1 MSKVASK
8 KNISPVDIL
17 QLLEKRRRELGM
29 PMVVLAKR
37 ADLGAR
43 TVQRTLSGEADAAN
57 LGTVTKIA
65 NALGVSFVAKFDEEM
80 PQRAALQKATAL
92 ANLVQGTSA
101 LEGQGVDSRVLR
113 QITDQLKYKLLS
125 GSRAKLWHE

>member
-1 MSKVASK
+1 MSKAT
-8 KNISPVDIL
+8 KNITSVDIL

-29 PMVVLAKR
+29 PMVVLARR
-37 ADLGAR
+37 AQLGAR
-43 TVQRTLSGEADAAN
+43 TVQRTLSGEADGAT

-65 NALGVSFVAKFDEEM
+65 NALGVSFTAQFDEAM
-80 PQRAALQKATAL
+80 PQRAAAQKAQAL

-101 LEGQGVDSRVLR
+101 LEDQGVDPRVLR

>member
-1 MSKVASK
+1 
-8 KNISPVDIL
+8 
-17 QLLEKRRRELGM
+17 
-29 PMVVLAKR
+29 
-37 ADLGAR
+37 
-43 TVQRTLSGEADAAN
+43 LSGEADAAN

-65 NALGVSFVAKFDEEM
+65 NVLGVSFTAKFDEEM
-80 PQRAALQKATAL
+80 PQRAALQKAKAL
-92 ANLVQGTSA
+92 ATLVQGTSA